1 MTRTYLRELAVQL
14 TFMSDFAWNTAE
26 ELEEQLFASDYY
38 KTLKKEFNLYEEFPN
53 KRQRAYITG
62 IVAGVVTHRDELND
76 HISRYSNGWKLERIS
91 RMCRAVMQVAMYEIL
106 YVEDVPANVAVS
118 EAVELVRRYED
129 EDAVAFVNGLLGSF
143 VRGLDN

>member
-1 MTRTYLRELAVQL
+1 MTRTYLREIAVQL

-38 KTLKKEFNLYEEFPN
+38 KTLKKEFNLYEQLPS
-53 KRQRAYITG
+53 KTQRSYITSL
-62 IVAGVVTHRDELND
+62 VAGVVAHRDELNEY
-76 HISRYSNGWKLERIS
+76 ISRYSIGWKLERIS
-91 RMCRAVMQVAMYEIL
+91 RMCRAVMQVAMYEIK
-106 YVEDVPANVAVS
+106 YVEDVPTNVAVS

-143 VRGLDN
+143 VRSEC